1 MAKRTDDEILADL
14 TAKQREIEMRINTV
28 KARSKERARKEETR
42 RKVLVGAVI
51 LAEAERSEA
60 AKQRLQALLDKHLV
74 RPVDREVFG
83 LPPRPDRPGQVVAS
97 GDQTSRPEGGDRG
110 LISPEP

>member
-14 TAKQREIEMRINTV
+14 TAKQREIEMRINAV

-51 LAEAERSEA
+51 LAEAERSDA
-60 AKQRLQALLDKHLV
+60 ARLRLQTLLDKHLV

-83 LPPRPDRPGQVVAS
+83 LPPRPDRPGQVGVS
-97 GDQTSRPEGGDRG
+97 GDRTLSPDGDD
-110 LISPEP
+110 SP

>member
-14 TAKQREIEMRINTV
+14 TAKQREIETRINAV

-74 RPVDREVFG
+74 RPIDRAVFG
-83 LPPRPDRPGQVVAS
+83 LPPRPGQPGQAAVS
-97 GDQTSRPEGGDRG
+97 GDQTSRSEGDH
-110 LISPEP
+110 SP